1 MEEKFTAVLA
11 SNERMLAML
20 KLLATSPERLSQQDT
35 STALEPVALHRRGTD
50 ATLVASPTGIENE
63 DQGMLK
69 DDNAGRL
76 HELFVQ
82 IFGAWLNQ
90 INLGNGSSES
100 PDRSAGLV
108 SPLLDGTTV
117 ACSPSQRL
125 NIELSSPK
133 LAGVES
139 NHARIRRQS
148 SPGLSPTDLP
158 EPLSPTTTRTSDLSR
173 HSDLANESLYPD
185 SIASTS
191 APSEASTASQTAS
204 RQLLKAVIK
213 GNTEWME
220 TLIDSELKP
229 DLEFRDPEAK
239 RKMTP
244 LLLAV
249 KQGDTKT
256 IILLHSKGAKLE
268 AKDESGMTPL
278 ILAASL
284 DKVEIMREL
293 LARGADVRA
302 VDNCKQTALHLAI
315 KRSSDRAV
323 SFLLNLNNP
332 GQCGEVEARKKVDI
346 NAVDKSGSTPLHY
359 CAKYGKLDAAELL
372 LNHNACIEARDVAQN
387 TPAYYAIKERKY
399 YIVKLLL
406 ARGADFS
413 WPWPSDPTSDE
424 IEKLL
429 NRKGFRRPGLKYEKS
444 KSDGAIEGVNR
455 GSSFFSLPSTKF
467 RRKSSAKVKEPLGA
481 GRALVHS

>member
-50 ATLVASPTGIENE
+50 ATLVVPPTGIENE

-69 DDNAGRL
+69 DDNARRL

-90 INLGNGSSES
+90 MNLGNGSSES
-100 PDRSAGLV
+100 PDRSTGLV
-108 SPLLDGTTV
+108 SPLFDGSTV
-117 ACSPSQRL
+117 ACKPSQRF
-125 NIELSSPK
+125 NIEFSSPK
-133 LAGVES
+133 LVGVGS
-139 NHARIRRQS
+139 NHARTRRQS
-148 SPGLSPTDLP
+148 SPGLNPSDLP
-158 EPLSPTTTRTSDLSR
+158 EPLSPTTTRTSDLS
-173 HSDLANESLYPD
+173 NESLYSD

-191 APSEASTASQTAS
+191 SPSEAS
-204 RQLLKAVIK
+204 RQLLKAVMK
-213 GNTEWME
+213 GDIELME
-220 TLIDSELKP
+220 TLINSELKP
-229 DLEFRDPEAK
+229 DLEIRDPEAK

-244 LLLAV
+244 LLLAA

-302 VDNCKQTALHLAI
+302 VDKYKQTALHLAI
-315 KRSSDRAV
+315 IRSSDRAV

-332 GQCGEVEARKKVDI
+332 GQCGEVEGRKTVDI

-359 CAKYGKLDAAELL
+359 CAKYGKLDAAKLL
-372 LNHNACIEARDVAQN
+372 LDRNACIEARDVAQN
-387 TPAYYAIKERKY
+387 TPAYYAIKARKY
-399 YIVKLLL
+399 DIVELLL

-413 WPWPSDPTSDE
+413 WPWPSDPTSGE

-455 GSSFFSLPSTKF
+455 RSAFFSLPSPKF